1 MRRRQSCWQPR
12 SMRCWGWTCNGRR
25 GKVRFSATTSLHGK
39 VMFITGGAQ
48 VNRRTAGLSATRYKG
63 AKLALIDLDK
73 V

>member
-1 MRRRQSCWQPR
+1 M
-12 SMRCWGWTCNGRR
+12 
-25 GKVRFSATTSLHGK
+25 RFSATTSLHGK